1 MLSGAKIFVARH
13 HLDRWLFFLIALIL
27 VIILLFPLF
36 WMVRISISPRA
47 ELFLVPPKWL
57 PGSINPQGY
66 RSILAE
72 GNFLRYYLNSM
83 IVALATV
90 CICLFA
96 GILAAYSFSRFEYPL
111 RKSLMVVT
119 LSAQMFPW
127 ALLIIS
133 LYIFFLK
140 LRLLNTYWALILAH
154 TTFALPLTLWIIKS
168 YFDTIPRE
176 LEESAYMDGCMRTR
190 ALLKIIVPL
199 SSPGILAAAIY
210 IFIFSWNDFLF
221 GLTLTS
227 SDNMRILA
235 PGIALAFI
243 GEYEYRWIEMMASSI
258 AVMLPI
264 VIAFLFLQRYFIE
277 GLTAGALKE

>member
-1 MLSGAKIFVARH
+1 MLNRVKIFIVKHR
-13 HLDRWLFFLIALIL
+13 LTRWGFFLLALL
-27 VIILLFPLF
+27 FVIVLLFPLF
-36 WMVRISISPRA
+36 WMFRISISPRP
-47 ELFLVPPKWL
+47 ELFEIPPKWI
-57 PGSINPQGY
+57 PERINPKGY
-66 RSILAE
+66 HSILAE
-72 GNFLRYYLNSM
+72 GNFLRYYLNSI
-83 IVALATV
+83 IVAIATV
-90 CICLFA
+90 FICLFA
-96 GILAAYSFSRFEYPL
+96 GILAAYSFSRFEYPA
-111 RKSLMVVT
+111 RKTLMVIT

-140 LRLLNTYWALILAH
+140 LRLLDTYWALILAH
-154 TTFALPLTLWIIKS
+154 TTFALPLTLWIVKG

-190 ALLKIIVPL
+190 ALLTIIVPL
-199 SSPGILAAAIY
+199 SAPGILAAAIY

-243 GEYEYRWIEMMASSI
+243 GQYEYRWIEMMASSI

-277 GLTAGALKE
+277 GLTAGAIKE